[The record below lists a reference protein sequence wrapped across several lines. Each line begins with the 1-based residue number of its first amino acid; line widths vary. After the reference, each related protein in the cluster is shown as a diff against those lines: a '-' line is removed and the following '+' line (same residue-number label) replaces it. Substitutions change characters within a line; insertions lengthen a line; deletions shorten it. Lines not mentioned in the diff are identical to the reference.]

1 MKAMILI
8 SLCLFNG
15 AFLFAADEKK
25 EKSYADRLK
34 EAYDEGVKSGKE
46 IYDKGVKGA
55 KEKYTETF
63 EDGKKWTEESKA
75 WLAKDLENIGDW
87 EYKVVSYGPK
97 EFKALENDLN
107 ELGKERW
114 QCFWVEPSGK
124 EKVFYFKRTK
134 MSYLSKIP
142 TGALLRIMADF
153 QNH

>member
-15 AFLFAADEKK
+15 AFLFGADEKK

-63 EDGKKWTEESKA
+63 EDGKKLTEESKA

-87 EYKVVSYGPK
+87 EYKVVSYGTK
-97 EFKALENDLN
+97 DFKALEKDLN

-114 QCFWVEPSGK
+114 QCFWVEAAGK

-153 QNH
+153 QNN